1 MTTKMTRR
9 TFLKGAAAAAAA
21 VSLSGLLTGCGGDQE
36 LPDNAVQLGVFNV
49 SIYGLNVDQGAELG
63 GNAGAITGTVKIRF
77 SDSGSSTQ
85 AVPYRGMFNA
95 TVGSSNLNQ
104 VAPTGTL
111 VVSDALLGKPFAT
124 KEKDLKLSFPDVATR
139 EAYQSGKP
147 AYLTITI
154 NNITGVL
161 YLVKRGDG
169 YVATKT
175 VGSSDQEPFAPG
187 TLKRVPGAFCRSAQG
202 QKDGFGQFFRQCK
215 EMCHGFHRQFTSSLQ
230 RPGPAPKVLPAF
242 CPRMV
247 AAMAGVRYNKA
258 VPKETQ
264 QETPGGC
271 PARSGGKYYE
281 KDHASFVPGCLRHRG
296 SRCCS
301 DRLRRFRFF
310 CYGIHRFFRCRE
322 HCCRHPERQCGHRRF
337 HLHEERHRCPDRR
350 LCRG

>member
-21 VSLSGLLTGCGGDQE
+21 VSLSGLLTGCGGDQ
-36 LPDNAVQLGVFNV
+36 LADNEVQIGPFIVKV
-49 SIYGLNVDQGAELG
+49 YGLNVNQGAELG
-63 GNAGAITGTVKIRF
+63 GDAGAITGTVKIRF

-95 TVGSSNLNQ
+95 TVGGSNLNQ

-124 KEKDLKLSFPDVATR
+124 KEVTLKLSFPDVTTR

-175 VGSSDQEPFAPG
+175 VG
-187 TLKRVPGAFCRSAQG
+187 
-202 QKDGFGQFFRQCK
+202 
-215 EMCHGFHRQFTSSLQ
+215 
-230 RPGPAPKVLPAF
+230 
-242 CPRMV
+242 
-247 AAMAGVRYNKA
+247 
-258 VPKETQ
+258 
-264 QETPGGC
+264 
-271 PARSGGKYYE
+271 
-281 KDHASFVPGCLRHRG
+281 
-296 SRCCS
+296 
-301 DRLRRFRFF
+301 
-310 CYGIHRFFRCRE
+310 
-322 HCCRHPERQCGHRRF
+322 
-337 HLHEERHRCPDRR
+337 
-350 LCRG
+350 

>member
-21 VSLSGLLTGCGGDQE
+21 VSLSGLLTGCGGDQ
-36 LPDNAVQLGVFNV
+36 LADNEVQIGPFIVKV
-49 SIYGLNVDQGAELG
+49 YGLDVALG
-63 GNAGAITGTVKIRF
+63 TASGNDKGAITGTVKIRF

-95 TVGSSNLNQ
+95 TVGGSNLTQ

-124 KEKDLKLSFPDVATR
+124 KEVTLKLSFPDVATR

-175 VGSSDQEPFAPG
+175 VG
-187 TLKRVPGAFCRSAQG
+187 
-202 QKDGFGQFFRQCK
+202 
-215 EMCHGFHRQFTSSLQ
+215 
-230 RPGPAPKVLPAF
+230 
-242 CPRMV
+242 
-247 AAMAGVRYNKA
+247 
-258 VPKETQ
+258 
-264 QETPGGC
+264 
-271 PARSGGKYYE
+271 
-281 KDHASFVPGCLRHRG
+281 
-296 SRCCS
+296 
-301 DRLRRFRFF
+301 
-310 CYGIHRFFRCRE
+310 
-322 HCCRHPERQCGHRRF
+322 
-337 HLHEERHRCPDRR
+337 
-350 LCRG
+350 